1 MKGPVARIQEGLAG
15 DSQVESQLPTEHHSL
30 TSTKSLTFLLSQYSL
45 SFIDSES
52 VLCDRTRSGT
62 TERGF

>member
-15 DSQVESQLPTEHHSL
+15 DSQAESQSPTEHHSL
-30 TSTKSLTFLLSQYSL
+30 TSTKSLTFLLSQHPLSL
-45 SFIDSES
+45 IDSKS
-52 VLCDRTRSGT
+52 VLCVRTISGN